1 MMNNN
6 EISIAGGR
14 LIYRL
19 ISEETDNGLS
29 YGAEIVCTLFGEE
42 ETARVYNITY
52 DIAAAER
59 FVYLLADNAVLP
71 SSLEDI
77 AEDYIAAEYIV

>member
-1 MMNNN
+1 MNNN

-14 LIYRL
+14 LRYRL
-19 ISEETDNGLS
+19 ISENTEVGTS
-29 YGAEIVCTLFGEE
+29 YGAEIICTLFGEE
-42 ETARVYNITY
+42 ETARVYDMTY
-52 DIAAAER
+52 DRAAAAR